1 MSRSQ
6 QPHKRFLMRLYWNNW
21 RIQPKTS
28 NEALNGMLR
37 QASRVAGQSLSGCAR
52 RWGLLSSV
60 PMAASEANLFFFLS
74 VRAHRRRAKASSQKF
89 VYTVPAEHNDH
100 DPQS

>member
-1 MSRSQ
+1 MARQ
-6 QPHKRFLMRLYWNNW
+6 GAGTFNDMVGRP
-21 RIQPKTS
+21 
-28 NEALNGMLR
+28 GMFR
-37 QASRVAGQSLSGCAR
+37 EPASEF
-52 RWGLLSSV
+52 SSV
-60 PMAASEANLFFFLS
+60 PKAASEANLFFFLS